1 MQSQSTTPTSRTVLI
16 TGSSRGIGL
25 GTAKCF
31 ATNGDTVI
39 LSGCNDSDALEQ
51 AVEEVTTL
59 GKCAS
64 CGKATSYGKCVCDC
78 NATSIGKCAG
88 YMADL
93 SDYNKAREMFSRIQ
107 ADFGPLDVLV
117 NNAGAAYYGLFA
129 DMHPSDWQS
138 VLADN
143 LLTQINTTHLA
154 VPAMVRAKSGCIINI
169 TSVWGISG
177 ASCEVMYSAAKA
189 AVIGF
194 TKSLAK
200 ELGPSGVR
208 VNAIACGTFD
218 TRMIAD
224 FNQDEK
230 ADILED
236 IPLGRFG
243 YPSDAGELAVFLAS
257 AGYITGQIVG
267 LDGGFL

>member
-1 MQSQSTTPTSRTVLI
+1 MVSKSRTVLV

-25 GTAKCF
+25 GIAKCF
-31 ATNGDTVI
+31 AKNGDKVI
-39 LSGCNDSDALEQ
+39 LNGCNDSKALAQ
-51 AVEEVTTL
+51 ALTEVNTI
-59 GKCAS
+59 S
-64 CGKATSYGKCVCDC
+64 
-78 NATSIGKCAG
+78 KCAG

-93 SDYNKAREMFSRIQ
+93 SDYEQAQEMFSCIE
-107 ADFGPLDVLV
+107 ANFDSVDVLV
-117 NNAGAAYYGLFA
+117 NNAGTAYYGLFT
-129 DMHPSDWQS
+129 DMRPPDWQR

-143 LLTQINTTHLA
+143 LLTQINATHLA
-154 VPAMVRAKSGCIINI
+154 TPSMVRAKSGCIINI
-169 TSVWGISG
+169 TSAWGISG
-177 ASCEVMYSAAKA
+177 ASCEVVYSAAKA

-208 VNAIACGTFD
+208 VNAIACGAFD

-224 FNQDEK
+224 FSHEEK
-230 ADILED
+230 ADILEN

-243 YPSDAGELAVFLAS
+243 CPKDAGELAVFLSDAD
-257 AGYITGQIVG
+257 YITGQIIG